1 MRRGGVFLCCF
12 GLRRGMFLQLLILLP
27 PATYL
32 WGSNLI
38 LSPTGN
44 FLSIA
49 KESRQRTPAETDGFW
64 RHFFILF
71 AAVGK
76 KYAVG
81 DTFLAQSTVV
91 DKKYAAGAE
100 SVQVIMEDAA
110 FACAG
115 RCGRTDSRYIVF
127 YRRTKS
133 CFDQTV
139 DLCSCGISWLLRRA
153 WDSPS
158 PMLLSPFRL
167 FCIIELRVV
176 FQHFAG

>member
-27 PATYL
+27 PAAYL

-49 KESRQRTPAETDGFW
+49 KESHQRTPAETDGFW

-91 DKKYAAGAE
+91 DKKYAASAE
-100 SVQVIMEDAA
+100 SVQVIMEAAA
-110 FACAG
+110 FACCTLRAH
-115 RCGRTDSRYIVF
+115 RFCYIVF
-127 YRRTKS
+127 YMRTKS
-133 CFDQTV
+133 YFGQTV
-139 DLCSCGISWLLRRA
+139 DPCSCGGSWLLRRV

-167 FCIIELRVV
+167 FCIIEPRVV

>member
-1 MRRGGVFLCCF
+1 M
-12 GLRRGMFLQLLILLP
+12 QLLILLP
-27 PATYL
+27 PAAYL

-38 LSPTGN
+38 LSPTGD

-49 KESRQRTPAETDGFW
+49 KESHQRTPAETDGFW

-71 AAVGK
+71 AAV
-76 KYAVG
+76 
-81 DTFLAQSTVV
+81 

-100 SVQVIMEDAA
+100 SVQVIMEDAV
-110 FACAG
+110 FACCTLRAH
-115 RCGRTDSRYIVF
+115 RFRYIVF

-133 CFDQTV
+133 RFDQTIAP
-139 DLCSCGISWLLRRA
+139 CSCGVSWLLRRV

-167 FCIIELRVV
+167 SCIIELRVV

>member
-1 MRRGGVFLCCF
+1 MKNALFLSLCRPGCVMRRGGVFLCCF

-27 PATYL
+27 PAAYL

-49 KESRQRTPAETDGFW
+49 KESHPSET
-64 RHFFILF
+64 RSLRK
-71 AAVGK
+71 APLLTK
-76 KYAVG
+76 SMPPELK
-81 DTFLAQSTVV
+81 
-91 DKKYAAGAE
+91 
-100 SVQVIMEDAA
+100 
-110 FACAG
+110 ACRSSWKMRPLPVA
-115 RCGRTDSRYIVF
+115 RCKRTDFRYIVF

-133 CFDQTV
+133 CFGQTA
-139 DLCSCGISWLLRRA
+139 DPCSCGGSWLLRRA
-153 WDSPS
+153 WDSSS
-158 PMLLSPFRL
+158 PMLLPLFRL

>member
-27 PATYL
+27 PAAYL

-49 KESRQRTPAETDGFW
+49 KESHQRTPAETDGFCW

-76 KYAVG
+76 KHAVG

-91 DKKYAAGAE
+91 DKSMPPELKACRSSWKMQPLPAA
-100 SVQVIMEDAA
+100 
-110 FACAG
+110 
-115 RCGRTDSRYIVF
+115 RCGRTDFRYIVF

-133 CFDQTV
+133 CFDQTI
-139 DLCSCGISWLLRRA
+139 DPCSCGVSWLLRRA
-153 WDSPS
+153 WDSSS
-158 PMLLSPFRL
+158 PMLLSSFRS
-167 FCIIELRVV
+167 FCMIELRVV

>member
-27 PATYL
+27 PAAYL

-49 KESRQRTPAETDGFW
+49 KESHQRTPAETDGFW

-81 DTFLAQSTVV
+81 DTSLRKAPLLPKSGPPER
-91 DKKYAAGAE
+91 K
-100 SVQVIMEDAA
+100 
-110 FACAG
+110 ACRSSWKMRPLPVA
-115 RCGRTDSRYIVF
+115 RCRRTGSHYIVF
-127 YRRTKS
+127 CRRTKS
-133 CFDQTV
+133 CFGQTA
-139 DLCSCGISWLLRRA
+139 DPCSCGVSWLLRRA
-153 WDSPS
+153 WDSSS
-158 PMLLSPFRL
+158 PMLLSSFRL

>member
-27 PATYL
+27 PAAYL

-49 KESRQRTPAETDGFW
+49 KESHQRTPAETDGFW
-64 RHFFILF
+64 RHFSYFLLLLAKSMPSETRSLRKAPLLTKSMPPGLKACRSSWKLRPLP
-71 AAVGK
+71 AA
-76 KYAVG
+76 
-81 DTFLAQSTVV
+81 
-91 DKKYAAGAE
+91 
-100 SVQVIMEDAA
+100 
-110 FACAG
+110 
-115 RCGRTDSRYIVF
+115 RCRRTDFRYIVF
-127 YRRTKS
+127 CRRTKS
-133 CFDQTV
+133 CFDQTA
-139 DLCSCGISWLLRRA
+139 DPCSCGVSWLLRRA
-153 WDSPS
+153 WDSSS

-167 FCIIELRVV
+167 FCMIELRVV

>member
-27 PATYL
+27 PAAYL

-49 KESRQRTPAETDGFW
+49 KESHQRTPAETDGFW

-81 DTFLAQSTVV
+81 
-91 DKKYAAGAE
+91 AE
-100 SVQVIMEDAA
+100 SVQIIMEAAA
-110 FACAG
+110 FAC
-115 RCGRTDSRYIVF
+115 CT
-127 YRRTKS
+127 
-133 CFDQTV
+133 
-139 DLCSCGISWLLRRA
+139 L
-153 WDSPS
+153 
-158 PMLLSPFRL
+158 
-167 FCIIELRVV
+167 
-176 FQHFAG
+176 

>member
-12 GLRRGMFLQLLILLP
+12 GLRRIMFLQLLILLP
-27 PATYL
+27 PAAYL

-49 KESRQRTPAETDGFW
+49 KESHQRTPAETDGFW

-76 KYAVG
+76 SMSSETRSLRKAPLL
-81 DTFLAQSTVV
+81 TKSMPPEL
-91 DKKYAAGAE
+91 K
-100 SVQVIMEDAA
+100 
-110 FACAG
+110 ACRSSWKMRSLPVA
-115 RCGRTDSRYIVF
+115 RCGRTDFRYIVF

-133 CFDQTV
+133 CFGQTV
-139 DLCSCGISWLLRRA
+139 DPCSCGGSWLLRRA
-153 WDSPS
+153 WDSSS
-158 PMLLSPFRL
+158 PMLLSLFRL

>member
-1 MRRGGVFLCCF
+1 MCCF

-27 PATYL
+27 PAAYL

-49 KESRQRTPAETDGFW
+49 KESHQRTPAETDGFW

-81 DTFLAQSTVV
+81 NTFLAQSTVV
-91 DKKYAAGAE
+91 GKKYAAG
-100 SVQVIMEDAA
+100 DTK
-110 FACAG
+110 ACRASWKMRPLPVA
-115 RCGRTDSRYIVF
+115 RCGRTNFRYIVF
-127 YRRTKS
+127 YRRTKGR
-133 CFDQTV
+133 FDQTA
-139 DLCSCGISWLLRRA
+139 DPCSCGVSWLLRRA
-153 WDSPS
+153 WDSSS
-158 PMLLSPFRL
+158 PMLLSLFRS
-167 FCIIELRVV
+167 FCMIELRVV

>member
-27 PATYL
+27 PAAYL

-49 KESRQRTPAETDGFW
+49 KESHQRTPAETDGFW

-76 KYAVG
+76 KYAGG

-100 SVQVIMEDAA
+100 SVQGIMEDAA
-110 FACAG
+110 FACCTLRAH
-115 RCGRTDSRYIVF
+115 RFRYIVF

-133 CFDQTV
+133 RFDQTIAP
-139 DLCSCGISWLLRRA
+139 CSCGVSWLLRRA
-153 WDSPS
+153 WDSSS
-158 PMLLSPFRL
+158 PMLLLLFRL
-167 FCIIELRVV
+167 FCIVELRVV

>member
-27 PATYL
+27 PAAYL

-49 KESRQRTPAETDGFW
+49 KESHQRTPAETDGFCW

-76 KYAVG
+76 KWAVG

-91 DKKYAAGAE
+91 DKSMPPERKVCRSSWKMRPLPVA
-100 SVQVIMEDAA
+100 
-110 FACAG
+110 
-115 RCGRTDSRYIVF
+115 RRGRTDFHYIVF

-133 CFDQTV
+133 CFDQTL
-139 DLCSCGISWLLRRA
+139 DPCSCGVSWLLRRA
-153 WDSPS
+153 WDSSS
-158 PMLLSPFRL
+158 PMLLSLFRL
-167 FCIIELRVV
+167 FCIIELCVV

>member
-1 MRRGGVFLCCF
+1 MLSFSLCRPGCVMRRGGVFLCCF

-27 PATYL
+27 PAAYL

-49 KESRQRTPAETDGFW
+49 KESHPPETRSLRKAPLLTKSMPPELKACRSSWKLRPFPA
-64 RHFFILF
+64 
-71 AAVGK
+71 A
-76 KYAVG
+76 
-81 DTFLAQSTVV
+81 
-91 DKKYAAGAE
+91 
-100 SVQVIMEDAA
+100 
-110 FACAG
+110 
-115 RCGRTDSRYIVF
+115 RCRRTDFHYIVF

-133 CFDQTV
+133 CFDQTA
-139 DLCSCGISWLLRRA
+139 DLCSWGVSWLLRRA
-153 WDSPS
+153 WDSSS

-167 FCIIELRVV
+167 FCMIELRVV

>member
-1 MRRGGVFLCCF
+1 MTGYIYEDS
-12 GLRRGMFLQLLILLP
+12 LRRSMILLF
-27 PATYL
+27 L
-32 WGSNLI
+32 

-49 KESRQRTPAETDGFW
+49 KESYQRTPAETDGFW

-91 DKKYAAGAE
+91 DKKYAASAE

-110 FACAG
+110 FACAA
-115 RCGRTDSRYIVF
+115 RCGRTDFRYIVF

-133 CFDQTV
+133 CFGQTAAP
-139 DLCSCGISWLLRRA
+139 CSCGGSWLLRRA
-153 WDSPS
+153 WDSSS
-158 PMLLSPFRL
+158 PMLLPLFRL

>member
-27 PATYL
+27 PAAYL

-49 KESRQRTPAETDGFW
+49 KESHQRTPAETDGFCW

-81 DTFLAQSTVV
+81 DTSLRKAPLLTRSMPPEL
-91 DKKYAAGAE
+91 K
-100 SVQVIMEDAA
+100 
-110 FACAG
+110 ACSSSWKMRPLPVAH
-115 RCGRTDSRYIVF
+115 CGRTDFHYIVF

-133 CFDQTV
+133 RFGQTV
-139 DLCSCGISWLLRRA
+139 DPCSCGGSWLPRRA
-153 WDSPS
+153 WDSSS
-158 PMLLSPFRL
+158 PMLLSSFRL
-167 FCIIELRVV
+167 FCMIELRVV

>member
-1 MRRGGVFLCCF
+1 M
-12 GLRRGMFLQLLILLP
+12 QLLILLP
-27 PATYL
+27 PAAYL

-49 KESRQRTPAETDGFW
+49 KESHQRTPAETDGFW

-91 DKKYAAGAE
+91 DKKYAAGAK
-100 SVQVIMEDAA
+100 SVQAIMEDAA
-110 FACAG
+110 FACCTLRAH
-115 RCGRTDSRYIVF
+115 RF
-127 YRRTKS
+127 PLYR
-133 CFDQTV
+133 
-139 DLCSCGISWLLRRA
+139 LL
-153 WDSPS
+153 
-158 PMLLSPFRL
+158 
-167 FCIIELRVV
+167 
-176 FQHFAG
+176 

>member
-1 MRRGGVFLCCF
+1 LPPRLRHAPGRCVFVLLWPAA
-12 GLRRGMFLQLLILLP
+12 GDVLQLLILLP
-27 PATYL
+27 PAAYL

-38 LSPTGN
+38 LSPAGN

-49 KESRQRTPAETDGFW
+49 KESHQRTPAETIGFW

-81 DTFLAQSTVV
+81 
-91 DKKYAAGAE
+91 AE
-100 SVQVIMEDAA
+100 SVQVIMEAAA
-110 FACAG
+110 FACAA
-115 RCGRTDSRYIVF
+115 RCGRTDFRYIVF

-139 DLCSCGISWLLRRA
+139 APCSCGISWLLRRV

>member
-1 MRRGGVFLCCF
+1 MWATGCVRATEYPAPLEMCSLSLSLPPRLRHAPGRCVLCCF

-27 PATYL
+27 PAAYL

-49 KESRQRTPAETDGFW
+49 KESHQRTPAETDGFW

-76 KYAVG
+76 SMPSETRSLRKAPLLTKSMPPV
-81 DTFLAQSTVV
+81 L
-91 DKKYAAGAE
+91 K
-100 SVQVIMEDAA
+100 
-110 FACAG
+110 ACRSSWKMRPLPVA
-115 RCGRTDSRYIVF
+115 RCGRTDFRYIVF

-133 CFDQTV
+133 CFDQTAAP
-139 DLCSCGISWLLRRA
+139 CSCGVS
-153 WDSPS
+153 
-158 PMLLSPFRL
+158 
-167 FCIIELRVV
+167 
-176 FQHFAG
+176 